1 MIGRTGLNP
10 VGPAPEAPLNGILLT
25 EPLGYVDFLCLM
37 KHARI
42 VVTDSGGIQEETTG
56 LGVPCVTVR
65 NNTERPVTIE
75 KGTNILAGTRSERI
89 KNAIRQQMARKS
101 LHQRLPE
108 KWDGQAAT
116 RIVATLIQVQ
126 TQADEHLSV
135 QTATV

>member
-1 MIGRTGLNP
+1 
-10 VGPAPEAPLNGILLT
+10 
-25 EPLGYVDFLCLM
+25 
-37 KHARI
+37 
-42 VVTDSGGIQEETTG
+42 
-56 LGVPCVTVR
+56 VTVR